1 MDKDIIF
8 QELNRTYDLSCS
20 MVKNIESRKE
30 LKEEIYED
38 YSWVRL
44 MQIKTSVEKV
54 YNEIFLDSLFIY
66 YYNFIYSSMDSE

>member
-8 QELNRTYDLSCS
+8 KELNRSYDLSCS

-30 LKEEIYED
+30 SKEEIYED

-44 MQIKTSVEKV
+44 MQIQTSIRNV
-54 YNEIFLDSLFIY
+54 YNEIFSHPVLKEL
-66 YYNFIYSSMDSE
+66 

>member
-8 QELNRTYDLSCS
+8 QELNRSYELSCS

-30 LKEEIYED
+30 SKEEIYED

-54 YNEIFLDSLFIY
+54 YNEIFSHPALKEL
-66 YYNFIYSSMDSE
+66 